1 MNGGINKMS
10 VKSCEKIE
18 KSQVVLTIEVG
29 APEFE
34 AAIEKAYQKM
44 RKKINVPGFRPG
56 KAPRKVIEGMYG
68 AEVFFEEAINIA
80 FPDAYEAAV
89 KEQELQVVGYPTV
102 ELVGECTKDGFTF
115 KATTPVYPEVTLGE
129 YKGLKAEKPE
139 VKVLAADVDE
149 RLKELSDRNT
159 RLVSVDREAKE
170 GDTVVIDFEGFLE
183 GKPFEGGKGENFS
196 LELGSHTF
204 VPGFEE
210 QLVGVKAGDEKDLDI
225 TFPEDYHKDLAGKA
239 VVFKVKVHEVKEK
252 EIPALDDEFAKDVS
266 EFDTLKDLKADL
278 KFVSHRTD
286 LIEDGTFDG
295 YVAAFQKLYPNIT
308 IKYEGITDYA
318 NDMTTRLTSNDWGDL
333 CMIPTNIP
341 LTELGDYFEPLCA
354 LSDIENEYNF
364 ASNRAY
370 NGSVYGIPSTGNAQ
384 GIIYNKKVFEAA
396 GITTLPKTPD
406 EFLDDLQ
413 KIKDYDPSIDPLY
426 TNYAAGWTM
435 TAWDAYTSGGAT
447 GDPNW
452 MSITMPQTKDP
463 FQKGIL
469 GADDMGPYA
478 VYYILYEAVKR
489 GLTEADPTT
498 TDWEGSKPRINN
510 GQIGAM
516 VLGSWAIVQ
525 MQAAGDHADD
535 IGYMPFPITVK
546 GTQYASAGADY
557 CYGVN
562 KNTTDDKK
570 LAAMLYIKWL
580 TESSNFAYDQG
591 GVPVLKSQEYPDT
604 LKAFDGIDLVEDAP
618 APAELADLA
627 TEVQQEAELMLNA
640 DQTHVMRVVEAGI
653 NGDETLDDIVADWN
667 AAWDAAVDA
676 CAPQ

>member
-1 MNGGINKMS
+1 MRKINRRNFLKVTGVLAAASALAACGGS
-10 VKSCEKIE
+10 ST
-18 KSQVVLTIEVG
+18 STAGSTGSTAGSAASADG
-29 APEFE
+29 A
-34 AAIEKAYQKM
+34 KAY
-44 RKKINVPGFRPG
+44 N
-56 KAPRKVIEGMYG
+56 
-68 AEVFFEEAINIA
+68 
-80 FPDAYEAAV
+80 
-89 KEQELQVVGYPTV
+89 ELTVGTDN
-102 ELVGECTKDGFTF
+102 TD
-115 KATTPVYPEVTLGE
+115 
-129 YKGLKAEKPE
+129 LKAEL
-139 VKVLAADVDE
+139 KV
-149 RLKELSDRNT
+149 
-159 RLVSVDREAKE
+159 
-170 GDTVVIDFEGFLE
+170 I
-183 GKPFEGGKGENFS
+183 
-196 LELGSHTF
+196 
-204 VPGFEE
+204 
-210 QLVGVKAGDEKDLDI
+210 
-225 TFPEDYHKDLAGKA
+225 
-239 VVFKVKVHEVKEK
+239 
-252 EIPALDDEFAKDVS
+252 
-266 EFDTLKDLKADL
+266 
-278 KFVSHRTD
+278 SHRTD
-286 LIEDGTFDG
+286 LIDDGTFDG

-354 LSDIENEYNF
+354 LSDIENDYNF

-384 GIIYNKKVFEAA
+384 GIVYNKKVFEAA

-447 GDPNW
+447 GDPDW
-452 MSITMPQTKDP
+452 MNITMPQTK
-463 FQKGIL
+463 
-469 GADDMGPYA
+469 
-478 VYYILYEAVKR
+478 E
-489 GLTEADPTT
+489 
-498 TDWEGSKPRINN
+498 
-510 GQIGAM
+510 
-516 VLGSWAIVQ
+516 
-525 MQAAGDHADD
+525 AAGDHADD